1 MCLGI
6 PGKVIDVYT
15 DNEMRMGKV
24 DFGGVAREV
33 CLEAVD
39 EVKTDDYVIVHAG
52 FALSILSEED
62 AMETLSIL
70 NEMALLADEMDEIS
84 ASAEE
89 GS

>member
-6 PGKVIDVYT
+6 PGKVTEVYT
-15 DNEMRMGKV
+15 DHEMRMGKV

-39 EVKTDDYVIVHAG
+39 EVKVDDYVIVHAG

-70 NEMALLADEMDEIS
+70 NEMSLLADEMDEIA
-84 ASAEE
+84 ASVDGE
-89 GS
+89 

>member
-6 PGKVIDVYT
+6 PGKVTEIYT

-33 CLEAVD
+33 CLEAVE
-39 EVKTDDYVIVHAG
+39 EVQPNDYVIVHAG

-62 AMETLSIL
+62 AQETLQIL
-70 NEMALLADEMDEIS
+70 REMTLLADEMDGIN
-84 ASAEE
+84 ASIRDEN
-89 GS
+89 

>member
-6 PGKVIDVYT
+6 PGKVTEVYT

-39 EVKTDDYVIVHAG
+39 EVKPDDYVIVHAG

-70 NEMALLADEMDEIS
+70 NEMSLLADEMDEIA
-84 ASAEE
+84 ASVDGE
-89 GS
+89 

>member
-84 ASAEE
+84 ASVEE